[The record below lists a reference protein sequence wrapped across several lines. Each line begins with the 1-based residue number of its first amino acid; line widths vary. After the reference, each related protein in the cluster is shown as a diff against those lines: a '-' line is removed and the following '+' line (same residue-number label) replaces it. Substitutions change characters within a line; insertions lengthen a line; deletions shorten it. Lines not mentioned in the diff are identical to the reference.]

1 MNEENTDKNLMD
13 NGLPV
18 AVLEHLTGP
27 ARGTLSWL
35 GASALEISL
44 DSRRCPQLRVF
55 ITDEPAENAIAR
67 LTRLNSHFEI
77 ETVRGNSVWVNGRA
91 VTHKRLENHDMI
103 EFGASGPMSRF
114 CLCANRQPI
123 QRAAPGVIN
132 DLVAYFRT
140 SRRPI
145 IRKIAG
151 AFMLAFGRL
160 ALGTTNIFRIGVIIA
175 LVALGTI
182 VYQQAK
188 MNALL
193 RERVASGSAQL
204 EELSQALARNRE
216 EAITPADL
224 ETLRQDLGAE
234 VETAAERLTWLEE
247 RSTASARVIRQSQ
260 NSVFLVQA
268 AYGFRSKESQAMLRQ
283 VLGPDG
289 KPLLLPNGLLMLS
302 LDGDGPVAER
312 QSISTAFALRRDGI
326 LVTNRHV
333 AFPWEQDAI
342 ATTMSE
348 RGLEPI
354 LLKLIVYA
362 PGHAEPLVA
371 SLRSVSDAD
380 DLALLQAESIPNES
394 VGLELA
400 DQEPQ
405 PGQEI
410 IVMGYPTGLRSLLA
424 QAGSEFVELLQKE
437 RDLDFWNIAKRLAEA
452 GRIVPLASRGIIGRS
467 GAENIVYDAETTHG
481 GSGGPVLDSN
491 GKVIAVNT
499 AILPEYGGSNL
510 GIPSNRIRRLLSATF
525 AEN

>member
-1 MNEENTDKNLMD
+1 MNEENKGETLMD
-13 NGLPV
+13 DGLPV

-35 GASALEISL
+35 GASALEVSL
-44 DSRRCPQLRVF
+44 NSRRCPELKVF
-55 ITDEPAENAIAR
+55 TTDEPAENAIAR
-67 LTRLNSHFEI
+67 LRRLNSHFEI

-91 VTHKRLENHDMI
+91 VTHKRLENHDMV
-103 EFGASGPMSRF
+103 EFGQSGPMSRF
-114 CLCANRQPI
+114 CLCADRQPI
-123 QRAAPGVIN
+123 QRAAPGVIA
-132 DLVAYFRT
+132 DLIAYFRT
-140 SRRPI
+140 SRRPVL
-145 IRKIAG
+145 RKISG

-160 ALGTTNIFRIGVIIA
+160 ALGSTYIFRIGVIIA

-182 VYQQAK
+182 VYQQARV
-188 MNALL
+188 NALL
-193 RERVASGSAQL
+193 QERITSGTAQL

-224 ETLRQDLGAE
+224 ETLRQELGAE

-268 AYGFRSKESQAMLRQ
+268 AYGFRSKESEAMLRQ

-289 KPLLLPNGLLMLS
+289 KPRISPNGLLMLS
-302 LDGDGPVAER
+302 LEGDGPVAER
-312 QSISTAFALRRDGI
+312 QSIGTAFAVRRSGI
-326 LVTNRHV
+326 LITNRHV

-362 PGHAEPLVA
+362 PGHPESLAA
-371 SLRSVSDAD
+371 SLRSASETD
-380 DLALLQAESIPNES
+380 DLAILQAEAIPHEIA
-394 VGLELA
+394 GLELS

-437 RDLDFWNIAKRLAEA
+437 LDLGFWSIAKRLAEA

-467 GAENIVYDAETTHG
+467 GTENLVYDAETTHG
-481 GSGGPVLDSN
+481 GSGGPVLDIN

-510 GIPSNRIRRLLSATF
+510 GVPSSRIKRLLSATF
-525 AEN
+525 VEN